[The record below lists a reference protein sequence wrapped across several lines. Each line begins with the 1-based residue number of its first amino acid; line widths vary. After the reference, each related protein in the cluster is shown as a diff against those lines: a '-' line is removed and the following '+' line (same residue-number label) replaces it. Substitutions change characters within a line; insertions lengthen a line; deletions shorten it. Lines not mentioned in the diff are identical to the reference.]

1 MTSPPRTVAEVLA
14 ETGPIL
20 LDFDGP
26 VCTLFA
32 TLPAGTVAAQL
43 RQALTDHGATL
54 PPDVA
59 EQADPL
65 EVLRYTATLDNP
77 QLTARIDDQLRHAEQ
92 QATASATPTPYA
104 REVIVAAHHAG
115 RPLAIV
121 SNNSEPAIRAY
132 LAAHR
137 IAGYIG
143 HVIGRAY
150 AEPALMKPHPW
161 PVLTAITALAAQP
174 AACVLL
180 GDSPRDIQAAHAA
193 GARTIG
199 YANKPGKAERLA
211 HAGAEALAEGTTG
224 MGHLARL
231 LHAETPPA

>member
-1 MTSPPRTVAEVLA
+1 MTTPPRTLAQVLA
-14 ETGPIL
+14 ATGPIL

-26 VCTLFA
+26 VCTVFA
-32 TLPAGTVAAQL
+32 TTPAATVAAQL
-43 RQALTDHGATL
+43 RQVLTDHGATL
-54 PPDVA
+54 PADVA
-59 EQADPL
+59 EQTDPL
-65 EVLRYTATLDNP
+65 KVLRYTATLDNP

-92 QATASATPTPYA
+92 QATTSATPPPTPA
-104 REVIVAAHHAG
+104 RSSSPPTTPAG
-115 RPLAIV
+115 RWPSSAT
-121 SNNSEPAIRAY
+121 NSEPAIRAY
-132 LAAHR
+132 LAAHC
-137 IAGYIG
+137 IAGYID
-143 HVIGRAY
+143 HITGRAY

-193 GARTIG
+193 GVHTIG
-199 YANKPGKAERLA
+199 YANKPGKAQRLA
-211 HAGAEALAEGTTG
+211 HAGAEALAEGTEG